1 MPKKSKVVGSF
12 AEAVAGIPD
21 GAVIAFGGFAA
32 PGTPYNLIRALLEQ
46 GARDLTCISNT
57 TGGAHQP
64 RMPDL
69 GMLVENRRVRK
80 VVCSFTAANR
90 PTDVLPFAR
99 FHEAGEVE
107 AELVPQGTL
116 AERLR
121 AAGSGIPAFYTPTG
135 VGTEVAR
142 GRETRV
148 FNGRE
153 HLLEHALPVDYA
165 FLRSWQAD
173 EAGNLRYR
181 LAQRNFNPV
190 MAMAARTVVVE
201 VENDVLP
208 AGAMDPDAVH
218 TPGIL
223 VHRVV
228 RIPPPP
234 DAEVILTTRGR
245 FTNLHIGMYESTSL
259 VRMN

>member
-1 MPKKSKVVGSF
+1 MPKSKLISGF

-21 GAVIAFGGFAA
+21 GATIAFGGFAG
-32 PGTPYNLIRALLEQ
+32 PGTPFNLIRALLAQ
-46 GARDLTCISNT
+46 GARNLTCVSNT

-64 RMPDL
+64 RMPDI
-69 GMLVENRRVRK
+69 GMLVENGQVRK
-80 VVCSFTAANR
+80 VVCSFTAATR
-90 PTDVLPFAR
+90 TTDVLPFAR
-99 FHEAGEVE
+99 FLEAGQVE

-121 AAGSGIPAFYTPTG
+121 AGGSGIPAFYTPTG
-135 VGTEVAR
+135 VGTEIAE
-142 GRETRV
+142 GRETRN

-165 FLRSWQAD
+165 LLRACQAD

-190 MAMAARTVVVE
+190 MAMAARTVLVE
-201 VENDVLP
+201 VEEELLP
-208 AGAMDPDAVH
+208 AGAMDPDTVH
-218 TPGIL
+218 TPGIF
-223 VHRVV
+223 VHRLV

-234 DAEVILTTRGR
+234 DGLWPARRLERAR
-245 FTNLHIGMYESTSL
+245 
-259 VRMN
+259 